1 VFTENFVNLLKQSLV
16 TNWER
21 PAFSDYQGRTAT
33 YAEVAWHIT
42 YLHEI
47 FRRSQ
52 VKQGE
57 KIALL
62 GKNSANWAMTYVA
75 TITYGAVIV
84 PILPDFS
91 PENMQHIVNHAEA
104 VFLFVADALAE
115 ELEEAEMPHVR
126 GIFSLTDFTLR
137 YQAKK
142 QHLDQILPQAAAACA
157 PLGNGALRPEQLA
170 FPALANEALA
180 SIVYTS
186 GTTGFSKGVMLT
198 HNSLL
203 ANVLFGQQNMPLTAG
218 DTILSFLP
226 LAHCYGCA
234 FEFLLPFSMGC
245 HITLLGKTP
254 SPKILIQAFQEI
266 RPRLI
271 LSVPLILEK
280 IYHRQLK
287 PLLQKPLFQFALR
300 TPLLKTL
307 LLRKIRRKL
316 VASFGG
322 NFIEIII
329 GGAALNQEVE
339 QFLKMIQ
346 FPFTIGYGMTECGP
360 LISYAP
366 CDAHRPQS
374 VGKRMTYL
382 DVMID
387 SADPAQI
394 PGDILVRGANV
405 MQGYYKDAAATRAAF
420 VRDQWL
426 NTGDIG
432 TLDRDGFIYI
442 KGRSK
447 NMLLGPSGQNIYPE
461 EIEAQL
467 NNLPFVQ
474 ESLVLDNQG
483 KLVAL
488 VCPDFELSDAKGIDE
503 AQLRQKLERHRR
515 ELNHRLPAYC
525 PITRIELYPKE
536 FEKTPTRKIKRFL
549 YTIDYAQ
556 Q

>member
-126 GIFSLTDFTLR
+126 GIFSLTDLTLR

-157 PLGNGALRPEQLA
+157 PLGNGALRPEQFA
-170 FPALANEALA
+170 FPAIANEALA

-186 GTTGFSKGVMLT
+186 GTTGFSKGVMLA

-254 SPKILIQAFQEI
+254 
-266 RPRLI
+266 
-271 LSVPLILEK
+271 
-280 IYHRQLK
+280 
-287 PLLQKPLFQFALR
+287 
-300 TPLLKTL
+300 
-307 LLRKIRRKL
+307 
-316 VASFGG
+316 
-322 NFIEIII
+322 
-329 GGAALNQEVE
+329 
-339 QFLKMIQ
+339 
-346 FPFTIGYGMTECGP
+346 
-360 LISYAP
+360 
-366 CDAHRPQS
+366 
-374 VGKRMTYL
+374 
-382 DVMID
+382 
-387 SADPAQI
+387 
-394 PGDILVRGANV
+394 
-405 MQGYYKDAAATRAAF
+405 
-420 VRDQWL
+420 
-426 NTGDIG
+426 
-432 TLDRDGFIYI
+432 
-442 KGRSK
+442 
-447 NMLLGPSGQNIYPE
+447 
-461 EIEAQL
+461 
-467 NNLPFVQ
+467 
-474 ESLVLDNQG
+474 
-483 KLVAL
+483 
-488 VCPDFELSDAKGIDE
+488 
-503 AQLRQKLERHRR
+503 
-515 ELNHRLPAYC
+515 
-525 PITRIELYPKE
+525 
-536 FEKTPTRKIKRFL
+536 
-549 YTIDYAQ
+549 
-556 Q
+556 